1 MVGSAART
9 IRRVRRALVLAL
21 VPLALTPAAALAHA
35 PTFPSAK
42 RLGAAR
48 HYVAHRR
55 CVCSFAVIDS
65 AGRLRGFAPHRV
77 YVTASVVKAM
87 LLVSYLRKIGKRAPN
102 VAERGALGPM
112 ITVSDNRRASA
123 VYHRVGD
130 AALRRLARRAGMKR
144 FSVFGDWGSAHFSAE
159 DQARLM
165 LRFDRLVPKRNR
177 SYARRLLSSIVHRQ
191 RWGFS
196 RSSLKAG
203 WKTFF
208 KGGWRRTGRGQ
219 LVHEVALFQRG
230 RRRFALAVLTDGN
243 PSMAYG
249 TRTLRGVA
257 KRLFR

>member
-9 IRRVRRALVLAL
+9 IRSVRRALVLAL
-21 VPLALTPAAALAHA
+21 VPLALTPAAASAHA
-35 PTFPSAK
+35 PAFPSAK
-42 RLGAAR
+42 RLAAAR
-48 HYVAHRR
+48 HYVAHRH

-102 VAERGALGPM
+102 AAERGALGPM

-123 VYHRVGD
+123 VYRRVGD

-159 DQARLM
+159 DQARFM

-177 SYARRLLSSIVHRQ
+177 SYARRLLASIVHRQ
-191 RWGFS
+191 RWGFA
-196 RSSLKAG
+196 RFSLKAG

-230 RRRFALAVLTDGN
+230 GRRFSLAVLTDGN

>member
-1 MVGSAART
+1 M
-9 IRRVRRALVLAL
+9 RRAVALAL
-21 VPLALTPAAALAHA
+21 LALLAASPAASAHTPA
-35 PTFPSAK
+35 FPDAK
-42 RLGAAR
+42 RLAAAR
-48 HYVAHRR
+48 HYVAHRH
-55 CVCSFAVIDS
+55 CVCSFAVIDTT
-65 AGRLRGFAPHRV
+65 GRLRGFAPHRV

-87 LLVSYLRKIGKRAPN
+87 LLVSYLRKIGKRPPN
-102 VAERGALGPM
+102 AAERGALGPM
-112 ITVSDNRRASA
+112 IRVSDNHRASA
-123 VYHRVGD
+123 VYRRVGD
-130 AALRRLARRAGMKR
+130 AALRRLARRAGMRR

-159 DQARLM
+159 DQARFM

-177 SYARRLLSSIVHRQ
+177 SYARRLLSSIVHHQ

-196 RSSLKAG
+196 RFSLKAG

-208 KGGWRRTGRGQ
+208 KGGWRRTGRGR

-230 RRRFALAVLTDGN
+230 RRRFSLAVLTDGN